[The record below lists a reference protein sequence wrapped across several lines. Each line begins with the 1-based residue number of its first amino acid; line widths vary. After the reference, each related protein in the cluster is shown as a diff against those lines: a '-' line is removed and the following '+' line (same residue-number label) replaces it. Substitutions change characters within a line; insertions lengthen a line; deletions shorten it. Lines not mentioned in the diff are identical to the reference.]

1 MLRTNTEIDAIQ
13 KHHIAPTSIKSPF
26 DTNIF
31 LKYLDENKDRVIHK
45 NTGPKVLNLFR
56 ETPLVIKDLV
66 KYLQSIF
73 GGFYVLSTQIFD
85 VNIPHIIHNDDDL
98 EHKPFL
104 AFCLPL
110 KIVGNSD
117 DIKLVTFDQ
126 YYYQGGAKFFKD
138 DNEDRHMFFNE
149 KIISYENVKFLSD
162 IGIDRDFKENYL
174 SHLKDIWLE
183 GLSINTVLEWKI
195 GNILCFNC
203 NQLHCSSNF
212 LSKGVENKIALSI
225 FTAKEH

>member
-1 MLRTNTEIDAIQ
+1 VLRTNTDIEYIQ
-13 KHHIAPTSIKSPF
+13 KHHITPTSLKCPF

-31 LKYLDENKDRVIHK
+31 LQYLDENKERVIQK

-56 ETPLVIKDLV
+56 ETPLIVNDLV

-73 GGFYVLSTQIFD
+73 GNFYVLSTQIFD
-85 VNIPHIIHNDDDL
+85 VNTPHVIHNDDDL
-98 EHKPFL
+98 EHTPFL

-110 KIVGNSD
+110 KIVGDSD

-126 YYYQGGAKFFKD
+126 YYYQGGAKFFNNDVEERK
-138 DNEDRHMFFNE
+138 MFFNE
-149 KIISYENVKFLSD
+149 KITSYEHVKFLSNV
-162 IGIDRDFKENYL
+162 GIDNNFKENYL

-183 GLSINTVLEWKI
+183 GLSINTVLKWKI
-195 GNILCFNC
+195 GDILCFNC

-212 LSKGVENKIALSI
+212 LSKGVESKVALSI
-225 FTAKEH
+225 FTAKEQ